1 MDDKK
6 YDPQKYPYHCFD
18 KLSKA
23 EKFTIRMIYFR
34 KWRKLVNSKSLDRNQ
49 KNYFSYYF
57 KEIHALHYLRVIQ
70 GSRYKKT
77 SQIVYNFLFSK
88 VNENLRAILL
98 GLKPY
103 NLTVFIQA
111 VRSQVELNALLNK
124 FLLDKAYAKE
134 HLTLN
139 EDRSKAKDL
148 KTVINI
154 NTLVS
159 KLDESYIPYKAVY
172 DELSLLLHP
181 NPAGIKFY
189 AQASKG
195 ETTDEGECL
204 FSPKIN
210 YYFDET
216 ITATKEYDEWFK
228 DKLWLFLTCVEHFLI
243 MISKL
248 DIDFFIDEKEEIEF
262 TAVELLDVLSKLNEK
277 QFNDFIK
284 RDR

>member
-6 YDPQKYPYHCFD
+6 YEPQKYPYHCFD

-34 KWRKLVNSKSLDRNQ
+34 KWRKLVNSKSLDKNQ
-49 KNYFSYYF
+49 KKYFSYYF

-111 VRSQVELNALLNK
+111 VRSQIELNALLNK
-124 FLLDKAYAKE
+124 FLLDKEYAKE

-139 EDRSKAKDL
+139 EDRSKVNEL

-154 NTLVS
+154 NTLVN
-159 KLDESYIPYKAVY
+159 KLDESYIPYKKTY

-181 NPAGIKFY
+181 NPTGIKFY

-195 ETTDEGECL
+195 ETEDEGECL

-228 DKLWLFLTCVEHFLI
+228 DKLWLFLTCVEHFFI
-243 MISKL
+243 MTSKL
-248 DIDFFIDEKEEIEF
+248 DIEFFINEKEEREF
-262 TAVELLDVLSKLNEK
+262 TAVGLLDILSKLNEK

-284 RDR
+284 RNK